1 MESFIIFNFRD
12 DVMSQ
17 RRVQMK
23 LRKEAKEKVERQIN
37 EQSANSEN

>member
-1 MESFIIFNFRD
+1 
-12 DVMSQ
+12 MSQ

-37 EQSANSEN
+37 EQAAKSEN